1 MTVSTEWT
9 EESAAEA
16 LENPQREMVA
26 GLKAQANGQT
36 VMVESEFAT
45 LRGAILGNPESV
57 YIPDPF
63 HPSWYASMRS
73 LPKDELAWMAAHR
86 GMHIRD
92 ADPKLWE
99 AMSEGLSTYRDI
111 LESRGVCVIQNTQSP
126 PEAVVNYTGGWLG
139 KFGRHWAYHAQAFG
153 EVFGNLLVSIRETQ
167 PSIRYNGVEYLEAFM
182 GLFESDPK
190 AVWLTMPDPLP
201 LPAFVGVGLSPG
213 DIRILPGKRVLVGL
227 GVFNRADIGNLAIPR
242 SSGNELGVEV
252 LRRMLAPWGWSVEVV
267 YFDANYG
274 YHIDTLMPLIS
285 EGLLAVHPEVL
296 LTPLPY
302 DLASWEQIPLS
313 TAECRAGAGNSVP
326 LSPTTHMVTKSATQ
340 FMSDLDARGIEP
352 IPVPFEEVYAFC
364 GSGVR
369 GATFSFH
376 RSD

>member
-1 MTVSTEWT
+1 MNTPIEWT
-9 EESAAEA
+9 ETLANEA
-16 LENPQREMVA
+16 LATPDTEMVP
-26 GLKAQANGQT
+26 GLRAQASGQK
-36 VMVESEFAT
+36 VLVESEFAT

-73 LPKDELAWMAAHR
+73 LPKDELAWMAEHR

-99 AMSEGLSTYRDI
+99 AMSEGLSTYRNI
-111 LESRGVCVIQNTQSP
+111 LESRGVSVIQTTQP
-126 PEAVVNYTGGWLG
+126 PPDAVVNYTSGWLG

-153 EVFGNLLVSIRETQ
+153 EVFGNLLVSFRETQ

-182 GLFESDPK
+182 GLFESDPE

-201 LPAFVGVGLSPG
+201 LPSFVGVGLSPG

-227 GVFNRADIGNLAIPR
+227 GVFDRSDIGNQAVPR

-267 YFDANYG
+267 YFDANFG
-274 YHIDTLMPLIS
+274 YHIDTLMPLVS

-296 LTPLPY
+296 LTPLPF
-302 DLASWEQIPLS
+302 DLASWEQIPLA
-313 TAECRAGAGNSVP
+313 TTECRAGAGNSVP
-326 LSPTTHMVTKSATQ
+326 LSPTAHMVTQSATQ

-352 IPVPFEEVYAFC
+352 IPVPFDEVYAFC
-364 GSGVR
+364 GSGLHC
-369 GATFSFH
+369 ATFSFH

>member
-139 KFGRHWAYHAQAFG
+139 KFGRHWA
-153 EVFGNLLVSIRETQ
+153 
-167 PSIRYNGVEYLEAFM
+167 
-182 GLFESDPK
+182 
-190 AVWLTMPDPLP
+190 
-201 LPAFVGVGLSPG
+201 
-213 DIRILPGKRVLVGL
+213 
-227 GVFNRADIGNLAIPR
+227 
-242 SSGNELGVEV
+242 
-252 LRRMLAPWGWSVEVV
+252 
-267 YFDANYG
+267 
-274 YHIDTLMPLIS
+274 
-285 EGLLAVHPEVL
+285 
-296 LTPLPY
+296 
-302 DLASWEQIPLS
+302 
-313 TAECRAGAGNSVP
+313 
-326 LSPTTHMVTKSATQ
+326 
-340 FMSDLDARGIEP
+340 
-352 IPVPFEEVYAFC
+352 
-364 GSGVR
+364 
-369 GATFSFH
+369 
-376 RSD
+376 